1 MVGANPRALNGGTNR
16 AGSKD
21 ATLTLAALGTLSDRK
36 VNGALIRS
44 DPPAAAAGG
53 NGGPYSYDLTSAPEG
68 LAGLSFDPNTR
79 VLSGMPEEEKGRWTF
94 TATPVHACIDG
105 TVRQDNTPNWTGPI
119 GSNGGSLEDKWKST
133 PCGKILPKTS
143 D

>member
-1 MVGANPRALNGGTNR
+1 MVGANPLALNGGTIR

-44 DPPAAAAGG
+44 DPPAAAGG

-94 TATPVHACIDG
+94 TATPVHACVDG
-105 TVRQDNTPNWTGPI
+105 TVRQDNTPNWTGPV
-119 GSNGGSLEDKWKST
+119 GSNGEPLEDQQKPT
-133 PCGKILPKTS
+133 PCRTTLLEIS